1 MEYHV
6 RTVQQ
11 LRNDFAL
18 YIGEIERC
26 ENAKCYWALLHVLL
40 ALPDVC
46 ASLEADPASAN
57 PKVGDRYVD
66 WCTTYLPASPVV
78 SGADRYQMRNSLLH
92 SGSTTAQ
99 NLGKTHQTGYT
110 HFSFVDPDTFDVSVH
125 DTMNQNR
132 TILNVHVVAM
142 AAETKQ
148 ALESWFNALQQDP
161 VKMSRV
167 EQNIGRLT
175 RFQPKRILATQ
186 PNGSQVER
194 TGWTR
199 SSS

>member
-1 MEYHV
+1 M
-6 RTVQQ
+6 RTNQQ
-11 LRNDFAL
+11 LRSDFAL
-18 YIGEIERC
+18 YLEEIERC
-26 ENAKCYWALLHVLL
+26 LAAKCYWALLHVLL

-46 ASLEADPASAN
+46 ASLEADQASAS

-66 WCTTYLPASPVV
+66 WCDTYLPVGSAV
-78 SGADRYQMRNSLLH
+78 SGADRYQMRNALLH

-99 NLGKTHQTGYT
+99 NLGKTHQTSYT

-125 DTMNQNR
+125 DTTNPNR
-132 TILNVHVVAM
+132 TVLNVHVVKM

-148 ALESWFNALQQDP
+148 ALESWVNALQHDP

-175 RFQPKRILATQ
+175 RLQPKRILVTE

-194 TGWTR
+194 TGRTR
-199 SSS
+199 SST

>member
-1 MEYHV
+1 M
-6 RTVQQ
+6 RTIEQ

-46 ASLEADPASAN
+46 AALETDPASAK
-57 PKVGDRYVD
+57 PGGARYVD
-66 WCTTYLPASPVV
+66 WCTAYLPKSPAV
-78 SGADRYQMRNSLLH
+78 SGADRYQMRNALLH

-99 NLGKTHQTGYT
+99 NLGRTHHTGYA
-110 HFSFVDPDTFDVSVH
+110 HFSYVDPETFDVSVH
-125 DTMNQNR
+125 DTTNQSR
-132 TILNVHVVAM
+132 TVLNVHVAAM
-142 AAETKQ
+142 AAETKE
-148 ALESWFNALQQDP
+148 ALESWFNALQGDSI
-161 VKMSRV
+161 KMSRV

-175 RFQPKRILATQ
+175 RLQPKRILVTES
-186 PNGSQVER
+186 NGSKLER

-199 SSS
+199 SST

>member
-1 MEYHV
+1 M
-6 RTVQQ
+6 RTIQQ

-18 YIGEIERC
+18 YIEEIERC

-46 ASLEADPASAN
+46 ASLETEPASTN
-57 PKVGDRYVD
+57 SRVGDRYVD
-66 WCTTYLPASPVV
+66 WCAAYLPASPAV
-78 SGADRYQMRNSLLH
+78 SGADRYQMRNALLH
-92 SGSTTAQ
+92 TGSTTAQ

-125 DTMNQNR
+125 DTTNQDR
-132 TILNVHVVAM
+132 TIVNVHVAAM

-148 ALESWFNALQQDP
+148 ALESWFSALQRDSL
-161 VKMSRV
+161 KMSRV

-175 RFQPKRILATQ
+175 RLQPKRILVTE